1 MIFNSFEYVIFLAL
15 VALVHGRLRSAR
27 AQNALLVA
35 ASYFFYA
42 RWDWRFVWVLAL
54 STLVNYIVGQR
65 MDSAPDTNRR
75 RWLVLGISANLLALG
90 FFKYFNFFVDSL
102 ADLLTTLGIPAS
114 HSTLQILIPLG
125 ISFYSLQ
132 QITYL
137 LSVYRR
143 ELPASRSLINFALFS
158 AFFPQLAAGPIERAT
173 NMMPQIEQ
181 RRSPTPEQVESGL
194 VLILLGIFKK
204 IVIAD
209 VAASLMNN
217 RIFLSAAEY
226 SSGEILA
233 VVYLFAVQIYADFSA
248 YSDIA
253 RGSGKLVGIDLMENF
268 RQPYFAQTV
277 SEFWQRWH
285 ISLSSWLRDYVF
297 LPMSRSLL
305 KRWGTRWSNLIV
317 IIANLT
323 TMIISGLWHGAN
335 WTFIAWGALLGMY
348 VIVSRQFQGKA
359 RPLLKH
365 PSAIVRNVFIGLRIL
380 LTFHLILLAWV
391 VFRADTIQQVG
402 PIYGRLANVVMGG
415 DWGKHTPSTFAAI
428 ILLYLITI
436 ALDLAQ
442 SVTQEHAFPIKL
454 PAPARTMLYLAAVLG
469 ILFFSIKP
477 YVPFIYFQF

>member
-1 MIFNSFEYVIFLAL
+1 MIFTSFEYVLFLGLAAL
-15 VALVHGRLRSAR
+15 LHSRLRSVR

-54 STLVNYIVGQR
+54 STLVNYAVGQR
-65 MDSAPDTNRR
+65 MDAASDTHRR

-90 FFKYFNFFVDSL
+90 YFKYFNFFVNSL
-102 ADLLTTLGIPAS
+102 ADLLTALGIQAS

-137 LSVYRR
+137 LSVYRH
-143 ELPASRSLINFALFS
+143 ELPASRSLINFGLFS

-173 NMMPQIEQ
+173 NLMPQIEQ
-181 RRSPTPEQVESGL
+181 RRNPTPEQIESGV
-194 VLILLGIFKK
+194 VLILLGVFKK

-209 VAASLMNN
+209 VAAGLMNT
-217 RIFLSAAEY
+217 RIFFSAAEY

-233 VVYLFAVQIYADFSA
+233 VVYLFAIQIYADFSA

-253 RGSGKLVGIDLMENF
+253 RGSAKLVGIDLMENF

-348 VIVSRQFQGKA
+348 VIISRQFQGKA

-365 PSAIVRNVFIGLRIL
+365 PSIIVRNAFIGLRIL
-380 LTFHLILLAWV
+380 FTFHLILLAWV
-391 VFRADTIQQVG
+391 MFRADNIQQVG
-402 PIYGRLANVVMGG
+402 PIYERLANVVMGG
-415 DWGKHTPSTFAAI
+415 ELGKHDPSVFAAI
-428 ILLYLITI
+428 ALLYLITFV
-436 ALDLAQ
+436 LDLTQ
-442 SVTQEHAFPIKL
+442 SITQEQAFPIKF
-454 PAPARTMLYLAAVLG
+454 PGFVRTTVYLAAVLG